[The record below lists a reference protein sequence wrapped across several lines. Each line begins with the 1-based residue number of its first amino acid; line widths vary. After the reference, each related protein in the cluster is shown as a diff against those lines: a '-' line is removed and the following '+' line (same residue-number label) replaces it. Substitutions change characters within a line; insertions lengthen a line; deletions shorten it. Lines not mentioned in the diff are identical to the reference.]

1 MDKPVNVYD
10 LKKGDQLAVKAPPYY
25 KDEYVYEVTSAG
37 DKLVRANLAHSPTV
51 KKSWSTQ
58 ELQLLIQ
65 MGVIR
70 LITPEVEA

>member
-1 MDKPVNVYD
+1 MDKPINVYD

-70 LITPEVEA
+70 LITPEVGA